1 MSRKRSITE
10 WMAEGFRV
18 EPGMP
23 EKVSLLRWKLGCKA
37 KQERQF
43 RFYALYDRVYRR
55 DVLET
60 AWARVR
66 ANQGAPGVDGVT
78 LWSIEEQEGGVR
90 VFLDGVEK
98 ELKSKTYR
106 PLPVRRV
113 DIPKANGKL
122 RPLGIP
128 CVKDRVV
135 QMAVLLVVE
144 PIFEADFLDCSHGF
158 RPGRRAQG
166 AMEQIRKNLEAG
178 RQEVYDADLSGY
190 FDSIPH
196 DQLMQMVEKR
206 IADRPV
212 LKLIRMWL
220 RAPVVEDGGRGSGR
234 KAKKGTP
241 QGGVISPLLANIY
254 LHQMDAAFHE
264 EEGGPY
270 KAAKARLVRYADDFV
285 IMARYIGPRTVSWVE
300 GKLEREL
307 GLVVNRDKTSIVR
320 MGRDGETLDFLGFTL
335 RYDRDLKGR
344 ERRYLNIFPSDKA
357 VKRIRDKI
365 RDKTASGYKKPL
377 REAIEEVNG
386 ILRGWANYFRYG
398 YPRKVFRDM
407 NHFIRCR
414 FQRFLDNR
422 SQRRSKPFR
431 QGESLYA
438 GLKRYGLRYL

>member
-1 MSRKRSITE
+1 MSQKRSVTE
-10 WMAEGFRV
+10 WKAEGFQE

-23 EKVSLLRWKLGCKA
+23 EKVSLLRWKLGLKA

-43 RFYALYDRVYRR
+43 RFYVLYDRVYRR

-60 AWARVR
+60 AWTRVR

-78 LWSIEEQEGGVR
+78 LRSIEEQEGGVKA
-90 VFLDGVEK
+90 FLDDIEK
-98 ELKSKTYR
+98 ELRNKTYR

-113 DIPKANGKL
+113 YIPKANGKL

-128 CVKDRVV
+128 CVRDRVA

-158 RPGRRAQG
+158 RPGRRAHG
-166 AMEQIRKNLEAG
+166 AVEQIRRNLEVG
-178 RQEVYDADLSGY
+178 RQEVYDADLSSY

-196 DQLMQMVEKR
+196 DKLMQMVERR
-206 IADRPV
+206 IADRSV

-220 RAPVVEDGGRGSGR
+220 RCPVIEEGGGKKRG
-234 KAKKGTP
+234 KGTP

-254 LHQMDAAFHE
+254 LHGMDVAFHE
-264 EEGGPY
+264 EEDGPY
-270 KAAKARLVRYADDFV
+270 QAANARLVRYADDFV
-285 IMARYIGPRTVSWVE
+285 ILARHIGSRIVRWIE
-300 GKLEREL
+300 GKLEADL
-307 GLVVNRDKTSIVR
+307 GLEVNRDKTGIVR
-320 MGRDGETLDFLGFTL
+320 MEERGETLDFLGFTL

-344 ERRYLNIFPSDKA
+344 NKRYLNIFASEKA
-357 VKRIRDKI
+357 VVRLRDKI
-365 RDKTASGYKKPL
+365 RAKTYSGYKKPL
-377 REAIEEVNG
+377 GEVVEEVNV

-398 YPRKVFRDM
+398 YPRKVFRDV
-407 NHFIRCR
+407 NRFVRCR
-414 FQRFLDNR
+414 FQRFLGNR

-438 GLKRYGLRYL
+438 GLKRYGLVYL